1 MDKWALDD
9 QADKVY
15 ISKRSAVEKAE
26 MFEELALA
34 GWRPTRFQ
42 QRHYMRCLED
52 DAGDVSPA
60 LMRRIRRLTD
70 IWSGRQLLDPYVT
83 TEVVVFQRRRQKTR
97 EEIIGE
103 GVEALIDIFTR

>member
-1 MDKWALDD
+1 MNRHMLND

-15 ISKRSAVEKAE
+15 ISERSATEKAE

-42 QRHYMRCLED
+42 QRHYLQCLED

-70 IWSGRQLLDPYVT
+70 IWSGRSQLLDPYA
-83 TEVVVFQRRRQKTR
+83 TEVVMVRRRRKTR
-97 EEIIGE
+97 EELIGE
-103 GVEALIDIFTR
+103 GVEALFDILTR